1 MAKITKAQEL
11 HLTRAE
17 AVALIK
23 NADGKVRFQF
33 RVSAL
38 LPIQG
43 EDDKCFEGVT
53 FLSVSKAQAV
63 ELVLG
68 LLSETLEKRG
78 ARISLRTDPPKSKG
92 DLAFISIY

>member
-1 MAKITKAQEL
+1 MARITKKEEL
-11 HLTRAE
+11 VLTADA

-38 LPIQG
+38 LPIEG
-43 EDDKCFEGVT
+43 EPDKCFEGVT
-53 FLSVSKAQAV
+53 FLSVSKMEAIA
-63 ELVLG
+63 LVRG
-68 LLSETLEKRG
+68 MLSPTLEKRG
-78 ARISLRTDPPKSKG
+78 ARITLRTDPAPTPR